1 MSKIKKW
8 TCESSGYNYFEINGK
23 LVPRKAYEY
32 VESLE
37 RQLAE
42 AREVIKGID
51 RYIEAECQEAW
62 SNNWEGRE
70 GAFVDIAKKLK
81 KLKEQGQ

>member
-1 MSKIKKW
+1 MSDTDW
-8 TCESSGYNYFEINGK
+8 CGNFGCGK
-23 LVPRKAYEY
+23 CYDCKCHQIGILLSRS
-32 VESLE
+32 ESLE
-37 RQLAE
+37 RQLEE

-81 KLKEQGQ
+81 KLKEQG